1 MEMLSSSLEHRFA
14 GARWAL
20 RRLSHRVRPLV
31 RISDPPSGV
40 RVDRDV
46 EVPARDGVI
55 LRVDVYR
62 PEGDGRFPVLMSAQ
76 PYGKDALPARR
87 RRGGYRPPLQYRLM
101 PQTVPFAHSA
111 WTGWEAPDPAFW
123 VARGYVVVSA
133 DLRGWGR
140 SDGVGE
146 LFSEQEALDCYDLV
160 EWAGTQPWSNGRVG
174 LGGVSYLAISQWAAA
189 SARPPHLAAI
199 CPWEGFTDFYRDFAR
214 PGGIREDGFIVVWSI
229 GMRLRRRSKVD
240 IRRQQK
246 ARPLRDAWWAAR
258 DRDIERI
265 EVPAL
270 VCGSFSDHNLHSRG
284 SFEGFRR
291 ISSSQKWLYT
301 HRGPKWA
308 TYYSPEALQFQ
319 ARFFDHFLGGED
331 NGMPDVPRVRL
342 EVREDADTV
351 VAVRGAA
358 DWPLP
363 GTRWQVLHL
372 DARGVLLRDA
382 PEQAAAVGFD
392 MRKGRATFRWTFDTD
407 TQVAGPMSLRL
418 YVEAQQADD
427 VHLFAGIRKERGRQ
441 VVGFQGSYGFDRD
454 LVTRGWLKASH
465 RHTDPAQSLPWLP
478 FHPHDRREPLAPGE
492 IVPLDVEL
500 LPSATLFRAGETLR
514 LDVQGRWFFPQN
526 PLVGQFPAGY
536 QPSPRGRCVLH
547 CGGPHPAALQLPLI
561 DAER

>member
-1 MEMLSSSLEHRFA
+1 MEVLSSSPEHRFA
-14 GARWAL
+14 VARWAL

-31 RISDPPSGV
+31 RIGDPPSGV

-46 EVPARDGVI
+46 EVRARDGVT

-62 PEGDGRFPVLMSAQ
+62 PERDGRFPVLMSAQ

-146 LFSEQEALDCYDLV
+146 LFSAQEALDCYDLV

-214 PGGIREDGFIVVWSI
+214 PGGIREDGFVVVWSI
-229 GMRLRRRSKVD
+229 GMRLRRRSRVD

-246 ARPLRDAWWAAR
+246 ARPLLDAWWAVRNR
-258 DRDIERI
+258 DLERI

-291 ISSSQKWLYT
+291 ISSPQKW
-301 HRGPKWA
+301 
-308 TYYSPEALQFQ
+308 
-319 ARFFDHFLGGED
+319 
-331 NGMPDVPRVRL
+331 
-342 EVREDADTV
+342 
-351 VAVRGAA
+351 
-358 DWPLP
+358 
-363 GTRWQVLHL
+363 
-372 DARGVLLRDA
+372 
-382 PEQAAAVGFD
+382 
-392 MRKGRATFRWTFDTD
+392 
-407 TQVAGPMSLRL
+407 
-418 YVEAQQADD
+418 
-427 VHLFAGIRKERGRQ
+427 
-441 VVGFQGSYGFDRD
+441 
-454 LVTRGWLKASH
+454 
-465 RHTDPAQSLPWLP
+465 
-478 FHPHDRREPLAPGE
+478 
-492 IVPLDVEL
+492 
-500 LPSATLFRAGETLR
+500 
-514 LDVQGRWFFPQN
+514 
-526 PLVGQFPAGY
+526 
-536 QPSPRGRCVLH
+536 
-547 CGGPHPAALQLPLI
+547 
-561 DAER
+561 